1 MVGNSHAMG
10 VAAQIIEDLF
20 GTAEGWFGVN
30 DPFGFLQ
37 WCKVLGESLGIT
49 ESLQGGKKLQL
60 ALVEG
65 GLQVFEE

>member
-1 MVGNSHAMG
+1 MG
-10 VAAQIIEDLF
+10 VAAQIIEHLF

-30 DPFGFLQ
+30 NPFGFPK

-49 ESLQGGKKLQL
+49 ESLQGGKELQL